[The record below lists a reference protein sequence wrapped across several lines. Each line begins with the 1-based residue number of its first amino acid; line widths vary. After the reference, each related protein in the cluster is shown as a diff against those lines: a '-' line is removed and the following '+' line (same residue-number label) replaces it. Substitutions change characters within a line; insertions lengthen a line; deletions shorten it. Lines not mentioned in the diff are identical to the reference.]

1 MREATGG
8 VELWRQTKEL
18 EGNGDL
24 CASRY
29 IQLPTRVGGD
39 GVAKEHVYAGEWGGC
54 CPSVEQTEVRKLKRT
69 GQIID
74 GWK

>member
-1 MREATGG
+1 MEADKGVGREWRLVCFEVHSAAHKGG
-8 VELWRQTKEL
+8 RGWGRKGTCVCR
-18 EGNGDL
+18 
-24 CASRY
+24 
-29 IQLPTRVGGD
+29 RV
-39 GVAKEHVYAGEWGGC
+39 GGC